1 MEFIKAEE
9 FLEQDEEVQKVLIE
23 WWKNNINQCDL
34 IYNIK
39 FKEIRALIDTDMFNS
54 DLKRNLILESSNI
67 PLWTEGQLRTFIQD
81 KTKDKYDILYS
92 FGLKKYISF
101 YKYTENENKAT
112 YEVENHD
119 LLKAYWKVAIKV
131 ASKCL

>member
-9 FLEQDEEVQKVLIE
+9 FLKQDKEVQEVLIE

-39 FKEIRALIDTDMFNS
+39 FKKIRTLIDADMFNS
-54 DLKRNLILESSNI
+54 DFKRNLILESSNI
-67 PLWTEGQLRTFIQD
+67 PLWTEGQLRMFIQD

-119 LLKAYWKVAIKV
+119 LLKAYWEVAVKV
-131 ASKCL
+131 ASECL